1 MKSSP
6 TNEGGHF
13 KVKNVPER
21 KCFFFQNF
29 QRRVQG
35 FYSVVVVVA
44 FESLSRNDYS
54 ILCGVDSSATGW
66 SITVTCSTSK
76 RRKSCVSVSWTCHGV
91 SYCLLWSPQLKCLT
105 LRALW
110 PAGSKAWKQ
119 NPSNLIQHWQ
129 RQRKKTASK
138 SKIKLLRSHGEN
150 CIRPEVIKTG

>member
-1 MKSSP
+1 MNSSP

-35 FYSVVVVVA
+35 FSSVVVVVA
-44 FESLSRNDYS
+44 FQSLSRNDYS

-105 LRALW
+105 LRAL
-110 PAGSKAWKQ
+110 
-119 NPSNLIQHWQ
+119 
-129 RQRKKTASK
+129 RQEVKPEN
-138 SKIKLLRSHGEN
+138 KIPQIWFSTDKDKEKKLLPRARLNYWGAMEK
-150 CIRPEVIKTG
+150 IAFDLR